1 MRNVIIGTAGHIDH
15 GKTALI
21 RALTGIETDRWEE
34 EKRRGVSIGLGFA
47 HFDLPDGTKAGIVD
61 VPGHEKFIRN
71 MLTGVWGMDIIL
83 LVVDA
88 VEGVRPQTIEHLNII
103 DLLGISTGI
112 VVITKIDMVSDER
125 VEEVVDQV
133 KALLRG
139 KLLEN
144 SPIVRVSSITLQG
157 FDELKEKIIQQIN
170 TIKPPRRSFSAP
182 RLPVDRTFVI
192 QGFGMIATGTLI
204 GGKISKQDT
213 VNIMP
218 SGKKARVRGV
228 EVHDIQVDSALPGQR
243 VALNLSGI
251 GKDDIDR
258 GDVVTDSSLSKI
270 TNRIDTILRIADS
283 CNRVFE
289 NWIRVR
295 FFIGTS
301 EVFGRAVLL
310 SSEEGLLPE
319 ESGYVQFSLESPIFA
334 FRGDRF
340 IIRDFTNQETL
351 GGGEILDPFPQKH
364 KRLADATITQ
374 MKAWESAE
382 NDELVRLIAETNPQ
396 ISISENDLKYYLPYS
411 GDKQEQ
417 LLSQMENRGIIV
429 RHTIG
434 DKRMIASSKRMSDM
448 KDKLL
453 NDLSLFH
460 KERPLAEGANYS
472 KIRADI
478 DADETTFDLLLQ
490 ELINDGT
497 ILRTGNF
504 IRLSSHQTTFSGKS
518 LKISEQMEKL
528 FIEKGLSPPDN
539 EELLTMINTYSKDD
553 VMDVFQ
559 ALIREGKL
567 IKVSNDVVFHS
578 SVLDKTFDILKDY
591 LQKNGTI
598 TVSEFRQ
605 LVNTSRKYA
614 VPFVEYS
621 DAMGFTVREGDYRR
635 LKKGEEV

>member
-170 TIKPPRRSFSAP
+170 SIKPPRRSFSAP

-270 TNRIDTILRIADS
+270 TNRVDTILRIADS
-283 CNRVFE
+283 CNRIFE

-417 LLSQMENRGIIV
+417 LLSQMENSGIIV

-434 DKRMIASSKRMSDM
+434 DKLMIASSKRMSDM

-472 KIRADI
+472 KIRSDI

-504 IRLSSHQTTFSGKS
+504 IRLSSHKTTFSGKS
-518 LKISEQMEKL
+518 LKISEQMEKI

-539 EELLTMINTYSKDD
+539 EELLTIMNTFSKDD

-567 IKVSNDVVFHS
+567 IKVSNDVIFHS
-578 SVLDKTFDILKDY
+578 SVLDKTFEILKDY
-591 LQKNGTI
+591 LKKNGTI

-621 DAMGFTVREGDYRR
+621 DSIGFTVREGDYRR
-635 LKKGEEV
+635 LKIGEEV